1 MLYPN
6 KIIQKIILHYK
17 IQLASF
23 VNTLFLIILVSLK
36 VFASV
41 VFPNLGPNEVPM
53 FHNGSLDVA
62 NVHSTSARLPTSCQK
77 CFDLQTSLYL
87 STILGF
93 LYSKFIYVHM
103 WPFYREDPYQGLKRY
118 SWGMFAHYSFLCRG
132 GKAVFFLLP
141 RKLPLG
147 IKVDFVGR
155 ALHIPKGKKKT
166 DPWMG
171 IVYLSTFAHFTSL
184 NTPFKTAVPEN
195 TRGKKEAKK

>member
-1 MLYPN
+1 MVVCLMSEMFWSTN
-6 KIIQKIILHYK
+6 
-17 IQLASF
+17 F
-23 VNTLFLIILVSLK
+23 FILV
-36 VFASV
+36 
-41 VFPNLGPNEVPM
+41 N
-53 FHNGSLDVA
+53 H
-62 NVHSTSARLPTSCQK
+62 
-77 CFDLQTSLYL
+77 
-87 STILGF
+87 IGF
-93 LYSKFIYVHM
+93 FFIFKIPYVHM
-103 WPFYREDPYQGLKRY
+103 WPFYREDPHQGVKRC

-171 IVYLSTFAHFTSL
+171 IVCLSTFAHFTSL

-195 TRGKKEAKK
+195 TRGKKEAKKKFHNRIIDRVKYNVY